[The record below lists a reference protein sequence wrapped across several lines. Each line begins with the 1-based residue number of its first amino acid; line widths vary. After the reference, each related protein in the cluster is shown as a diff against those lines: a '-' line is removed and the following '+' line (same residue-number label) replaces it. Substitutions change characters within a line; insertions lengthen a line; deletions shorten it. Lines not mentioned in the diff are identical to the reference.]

1 MGFSHYTGKWPVC
14 IWSWKFWWYHQLST
28 IFCFMLSACVWSVV
42 VIAQVPEH
50 ISNVAAPNKTSL
62 NTSLKVHHNI
72 FSSRVSRLQS
82 RILELCIVLAIFC
95 FLLVILFSL
104 IAEARWLALNYA
116 ICFVNVFSYFWFFEK
131 SRIYNWPFWKMDIG
145 QKLWF
150 GGYQMMQQ
158 FILVMLCLNRWSN
171 K

>member
-28 IFCFMLSACVWSVV
+28 IFCFVLSACVWSVV
-42 VIAQVPEH
+42 VFAQIPEH

-62 NTSLKVHHNI
+62 NPSLKVHHNI

-95 FLLVILFSL
+95 FLLVILFLL

-116 ICFVNVFSYFWFFEK
+116 IRFVNVFSYFWFFEK
-131 SRIYNWPFWKMDIG
+131 SRNNNWPFWKMDIG

-150 GGYQMMQQ
+150 GGYQMKQQ
-158 FILVMLCLNRWSN
+158 PILVMLCLIRWSN

>member
-28 IFCFMLSACVWSVV
+28 IFFFMLSACVWSVV

-50 ISNVAAPNKTSL
+50 ISNVAAQNKTSL

-72 FSSRVSRLQS
+72 FSSRVSRLQW
-82 RILELCIVLAIFC
+82 RILELWIVLAIFC
-95 FLLVILFSL
+95 SLLVILFSL

-116 ICFVNVFSYFWFFEK
+116 VCFVNVFSYFWFFEK
-131 SRIYNWPFWKMDIG
+131 SRIDH
-145 QKLWF
+145 F
-150 GGYQMMQQ
+150 G
-158 FILVMLCLNRWSN
+158 RWTLDRNFDLGPPDDAIIYISN
-171 K
+171 ALPH